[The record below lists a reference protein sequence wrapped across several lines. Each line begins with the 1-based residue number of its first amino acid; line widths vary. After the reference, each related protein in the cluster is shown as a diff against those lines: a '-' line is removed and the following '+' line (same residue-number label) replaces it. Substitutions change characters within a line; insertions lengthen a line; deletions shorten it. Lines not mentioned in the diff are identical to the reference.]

1 MIRPVI
7 KKATVPAGEIA
18 IRSEP
23 RTLSAKPTWVIFN
36 RPRRSARPPATT
48 MKIPENRAVM
58 LTAILFRLSLIRNSS
73 RIAGA
78 TFSVVCAKSQKLMT
92 ARTMPRISLLAPRCV
107 LAVAAAVVELKTR
120 TSLRKIRQSG
130 NHECLSAVGQRRFND
145 RCKEF
150 RVIDGN
156 VLLQTTRI
164 ESALV
169 FLGIGATNAPVS
181 IRSSERVR
189 DVAEIFAGGLP
200 AEVEDGFRSKMAPE
214 CGRDFFGHFRV
225 IVSERVLIEILEFRR
240 AR

>member
-120 TSLRKIRQSG
+120 TSLRKICQSG

-145 RCKEF
+145 RGKVF

-156 VLLQTTRI
+156 VLLHAPGIQ
-164 ESALV
+164 SALV
-169 FLGIGATNAPVS
+169 FLGIAAANSPISVGRTES
-181 IRSSERVR
+181 VR
-189 DVAEIFAGGLP
+189 DVAEIFARGQP
-200 AEVEDGFRSKMAPE
+200 
-214 CGRDFFGHFRV
+214 
-225 IVSERVLIEILEFRR
+225 SEIENG
-240 AR
+240 